1 MSYENLKLPK
11 VVFPIW
17 GIALM
22 SFYIIIF
29 FYILSQIKITQTYVY
44 DLKIEAK
51 KTHSHDLMIGLIN
64 TETNVK
70 YENEILAKVNESN
83 KYIYIPILK
92 KEQTAKG
99 MNIYISVPKTEYKN
113 KPDSKN
119 VIKIKY
125 ELSLLD
131 YIIKQLDIDSLY

>member
-1 MSYENLKLPK
+1 
-11 VVFPIW
+11 
-17 GIALM
+17 
-22 SFYIIIF
+22 
-29 FYILSQIKITQTYVY
+29 
-44 DLKIEAK
+44 
-51 KTHSHDLMIGLIN
+51 
-64 TETNVK
+64 
-70 YENEILAKVNESN
+70 
-83 KYIYIPILK
+83 
-92 KEQTAKG
+92 